1 MLNRTMI
8 QGRFTKDP
16 DIRVLP
22 SGVEMTTG
30 RIAWSEKYKEKET
43 KLFMDIKAWRSTA
56 SFIANYFKKGSEIIL
71 EGRLETEEWTTDAG
85 DNRSRIV
92 LTVDQAH
99 FAGKKE
105 EAAAVPTGG
114 YTDIDL
120 GDIPF

>member
-1 MLNRTMI
+1 MLNKTII
-8 QGRFTKDP
+8 QGRFTKEP

-71 EGRLETEEWTTDAG
+71 EGRLETEEWTTDTG
-85 DNRSRIV
+85 ENRSRIV

-105 EAAAVPTGG
+105 DGATAPTEG